1 MISTDIFTNAQIDYL
16 NRTYSPKNI
25 DDYLPTWI
33 AEGEIY
39 IGNWID
45 VTLEEQSSKD
55 SLIKLF
61 ALYKSHQT
69 QQFLA
74 YSEDIRITL
83 NENLKQIQKRQERD
97 KNNQVGKIVSKSS
110 TEKFTEDFFNKY
122 R

>member
-61 ALYKSHQT
+61 VLYKSHQT